1 MRTIGIYEAKT
12 KLSEICERI
21 ARSGEPAIISRNGV
35 PLVKIVSLAGEEAQ
49 ASVWDSVEESRKKYG
64 PLEDNFDL
72 PERTLLSMD
81 DTPCFEEQ

>member
-21 ARSGEPAIISRNGV
+21 ARSGEPAIISRNGQ
-35 PLVKIVSLAGEEAQ
+35 PLVKIVSLGSEQAR

-64 PLEDNFDL
+64 PLEDEFEL

-81 DTPCFEEQ
+81 DKACFDQE